1 MKTDDIYNTAP
12 RLQTINECLRV
23 LPETY
28 PAHSN
33 GKPGVPSM
41 TTHISVRFAP
51 ISPVQL
57 QIKTSH
63 ENSLNPE

>member
-1 MKTDDIYNTAP
+1 MKSDDISNATP

-23 LPETY
+23 LPEML

-41 TTHISVRFAP
+41 TAHINVRFVP
-51 ISPVQL
+51 LSMVQL